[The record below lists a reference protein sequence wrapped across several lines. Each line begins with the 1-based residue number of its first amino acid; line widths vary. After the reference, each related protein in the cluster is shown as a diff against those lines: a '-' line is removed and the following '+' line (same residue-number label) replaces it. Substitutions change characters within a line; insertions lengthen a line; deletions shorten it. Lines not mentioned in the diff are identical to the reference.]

1 MLTSGFQQCGGGEL
15 SISGNKQSISAP
27 GLRTKRN
34 PPLWLP
40 CSWEAMAATM
50 SPGLEGLPEV
60 GDVHSG
66 EDPSP
71 NGARKGENLSKH
83 TFLRNQGERRAK
95 QAPSK
100 KIQKQ
105 RNG

>member
-27 GLRTKRN
+27 GSRSKRN

-40 CSWEAMAATM
+40 CSSEATAATM
-50 SPGLEGLPEV
+50 SPGLEGPPEV

-71 NGARKGENLSKH
+71 HGARKGENFSKD
-83 TFLRNQGERRAK
+83 TFLRNQRERRTK